1 MFSLR
6 IFLQKGFAAAQT
18 ADMNRSD
25 GYSGTSKLVIL
36 STAKKFEN

>member
-6 IFLQKGFAAAQT
+6 IFLQKGFAAVQT

-36 STAKKFEN
+36 SVSEEV